1 MQYIAVVGE
10 ETAYIITEGPKKR
23 TAGAAGDHRERML
36 LLPAWGFLGSP
47 SGRGQTRVP
56 GQAGLVEAEGARA
69 AGVRRGGSPHNV
81 AFTATRMALLPS
93 GGEGQTADGTWCRA
107 ALRRGEG
114 RGLGKCSLQKGDEWG
129 KTQIEQGAPG

>member
-1 MQYIAVVGE
+1 
-10 ETAYIITEGPKKR
+10 
-23 TAGAAGDHRERML
+23 ML

-93 GGEGQTADGTWCRA
+93 RGGGQTADGTWCRA